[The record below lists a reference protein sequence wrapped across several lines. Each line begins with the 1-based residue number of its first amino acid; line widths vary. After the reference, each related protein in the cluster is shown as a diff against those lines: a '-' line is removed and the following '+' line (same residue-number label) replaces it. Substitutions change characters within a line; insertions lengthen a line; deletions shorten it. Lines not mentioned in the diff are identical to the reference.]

1 MPAKERVLLVLRRG
15 GAQRYCELLEALAP
29 LTTNQVRY
37 QLNCLRKAGLV
48 QIIGG
53 QGQPASK
60 YCLAVHRPVW
70 SER

>member
-1 MPAKERVLLVLRRG
+1 MPAKERVLQALRCG
-15 GAQRYCELLEALAP
+15 GAQRFCELLEALTP

-37 QLNCLRKAGLV
+37 QLNCLRKAGEV
-48 QIIGG
+48 QIVGG

-60 YCLAVHRPVW
+60 YRLAVHRPVW